1 MQIYNYAQNS
11 EEDFGVKEGCRF
23 CNHKIIFIFAHME
36 QTIINSNGYSIFI
49 GNEAFDTIRSYLH
62 QYEFKENKIFLLVD
76 ENSRKYCLPRL
87 MSNIQLFQQVHIL
100 EVGSGVEI
108 KNLDVCRKL
117 WRELTDNN
125 ADRDSV
131 LVNLGGGAVSDL
143 GGFVASTYKRGIRY
157 VNIPTTLL
165 AMVDASVG
173 GKVGIDMEGLKN
185 HIGLFSNPQAVFI
198 IPEFLDT
205 LPERQQK
212 TGFAEVIKHALI
224 YEKQYWEDLSE
235 KSFAEIKN
243 WREVIEWCIEIK
255 NYFVTEDPL
264 DRGFRKVLNFGHTIG
279 HAVESYSMQNDDEVI
294 SHGEA
299 VAIGLVCETYIS
311 HKIAGLPADQFEEI
325 SQYIGTNFNHYPFRT
340 GSFEFVLD
348 SIRHDKK
355 NSGNNVNFTLITSI
369 GNSIINQVVEMN
381 IIRESLIYYH
391 NLVG

>member
-1 MQIYNYAQNS
+1 
-11 EEDFGVKEGCRF
+11 
-23 CNHKIIFIFAHME
+23 ME

-49 GNEAFDTIRSYLH
+49 GNEAYETVRSYLH

-100 EVGSGVEI
+100 ELPSGEEI
-108 KNLDVCRKL
+108 KNLPTCRKL
-117 WRELTDNN
+117 WQELTDNG

-131 LVNLGGGAVSDL
+131 LINLGGGVISDL
-143 GGFVASTYKRGIRY
+143 GGFVASTFKRGIRY

-185 HIGLFSNPQAVFI
+185 HIGLFSNPQAVFV

-205 LPERQQK
+205 LPGRQYK

-235 KSFAEIKN
+235 RPYTEIKD
-243 WREVIEWCIEIK
+243 WREIIEWCIEIK

-264 DRGFRKVLNFGHTIG
+264 DKGFRKVLNFGHTIG
-279 HAVESYSMQNDDEVI
+279 HAVETYSLQNDENVI

-299 VAIGLVCETYIS
+299 VAIGLVCESYIS
-311 HKIAGLPADQFEEI
+311 MKLAGLSMEQFEDITRYI
-325 SQYIGTNFNHYPFRT
+325 SENFDHYPFRT
-340 GSFEFVLD
+340 ENFDFVLD

-355 NSGNNVNFTLITSI
+355 NTGDNVNFTLLTTI
-369 GNSIINQVVEMN
+369 GNSLINQLIEVN

-391 NLVG
+391 NMRS